1 MGESQRHH
9 STVLS
14 HSSSESPLLT
24 LGESINDTE
33 FLNWEM
39 WARSKIPSSST
50 SMMGMSKLQKESVR
64 AENGIK
70 KKKKFDSITK
80 RMLNVKK
87 MISGMHN
94 YQGCFL

>member
-1 MGESQRHH
+1 MLMGESQRHH

-70 KKKKFDSITK
+70 KKKKRNLIQLQK
-80 RMLNVKK
+80 E
-87 MISGMHN
+87 
-94 YQGCFL
+94 C